1 MDEHSHS
8 IRHDCN
14 SVSRSPPRVLRNVQN
29 SGDDNLIVIRR
40 PLASSMFAP
49 SVPQVMTAFR
59 SNNEQLATF
68 VVSVYILGFAFGPLA
83 IAPLSEMYGR
93 LPVYH
98 ISNLLFII
106 LTILCGAS
114 QNLGMLITFRFLA
127 GCFGATPM
135 TLGGGTIADL
145 LPAAKR
151 ARAMSIWSIGPLLG
165 PSIG

>member
-8 IRHDCN
+8 ICN
-14 SVSRSPPRVLRNVQN
+14 DADSVSIHSMLLLIEAIR
-29 SGDDNLIVIRR
+29 DENLTAIRR

-49 SVPQVMTAFR
+49 SVPQVMTAFH
-59 SNNEQLATF
+59 SSNEQLATF
-68 VVSVYILGFAFGPLA
+68 VVSVYILGFAFGPLV
-83 IAPLSEMYGR
+83 IAPLSEVYGR

-98 ISNLLFII
+98 FSNLCFIVC
-106 LTILCGAS
+106 TILCGES
-114 QNLGMLITFRFLA
+114 RSLSMLIVFRFLA

-145 LPAAKR
+145 LPPAQR